1 MKSGTLRMNMP
12 LGKFILPQAK
22 FVDTYVLRILLEKK
36 GKSGRSRRSCRKAVL
51 SSEEFRIAGIVRIRG
66 DTQESELFRETVTR
80 HLLSSDF
87 PAFSPPIQITST
99 SRELD
104 FISPVGVAKEDP
116 FLRSRALVKGEESD
130 GIHLRQSGIHF
141 AANTHQI
148 FSRTVFALAKRTT
161 G

>member
-1 MKSGTLRMNMP
+1 MQSGTLRTNMP
-12 LGKFILPQAK
+12 LGKFILGEICR
-22 FVDTYVLRILLEKK
+22 YLRTTNISREEGKK
-36 GKSGRSRRSCRKAVL
+36 WQSRSRRSCRKAVL
-51 SSEEFRIAGIVRIRG
+51 SPEELKIAGIVRIRG
-66 DTQESELFRETVTR
+66 DTQESELFRETITR

-104 FISPVGVAKEDP
+104 FISPVGIAKEDP

-130 GIHLRQSGIHF
+130 GIHLRQSGIRF

-148 FSRTVFALAKRTT
+148 FSRLSLQ
-161 G
+161 